1 MVLSEH
7 LVRSDTDGRD
17 FNTHWYK
24 WTIGR
29 LQQVFLVVSIISAT
43 DYTNVITMT
52 DESDDSGNAFY
63 LVTVRER

>member
-1 MVLSEH
+1 MNLSEH

-29 LQQVFLVVSIISAT
+29 LQQVFLVVCRLGLAVSCVFVT
-43 DYTNVITMT
+43 
-52 DESDDSGNAFY
+52 SDFVCVLLAN
-63 LVTVRER
+63 

>member
-1 MVLSEH
+1 MILSEH

-29 LQQVFLVVSIISAT
+29 LQQVFLVVCSSELDILFAFIIS
-43 DYTNVITMT
+43 YLNVIYFILG
-52 DESDDSGNAFY
+52 EPEN
-63 LVTVRER
+63 R

>member
-1 MVLSEH
+1 MILSEH

-29 LQQVFLVVSIISAT
+29 LQQVFLVVCRLELGMLFVFITS
-43 DYTNVITMT
+43 YKNVIY
-52 DESDDSGNAFY
+52 FI
-63 LVTVRER
+63 LLTVEQENR

>member
-1 MVLSEH
+1 MILSEH

-29 LQQVFLVVSIISAT
+29 LQQVFLVVSRLGISCI
-43 DYTNVITMT
+43 VFFCHFICC
-52 DESDDSGNAFY
+52 EFY
-63 LVTVRER
+63 P